1 VHKNPLT
8 NTVTNIIPERAT
20 GKKKKNTLRKQW
32 ESAATMKFKKF
43 NIELDK
49 GLIKNIKEMLN
60 HAK

>member
-20 GKKKKNTLRKQW
+20 GKKKKKNTLRKQW

-49 GLIKNIKEMLN
+49 G
-60 HAK
+60 